1 MFPTGLIKQAFVPEP
16 GTPAARPVRRRKL
29 WELAGHAHCP
39 VVGVC
44 LSFQALRRLAA
55 RVAPETAGFDD
66 YALHSSSVQ
75 ASRSRNKLSEAIQEE
90 LEQRHAGKVRQYRKL
105 RSRAELEA
113 AWHAAMAEGDV
124 APGLWAVLTHPACD
138 PLLAESISQQMHMLQ
153 HQAGAS
159 LRLDIAHYHALQEEN
174 ASLARTLAGAQQ
186 RCERTTQEK
195 TAALEALQ
203 ERFIRQRGELIARE
217 TELAGLKAMLAELE
231 AKLADGGARRR
242 LEQQLQ
248 YQEERN
254 AHLCLENAR
263 LNREL
268 ERHEGRIIEIVP
280 VAETSADEAD
290 CAHACSDGSLEG
302 HRILC
307 VGGRESAVQVYRKL
321 VEEAGGEFLHHDGG
335 VEDRFGR
342 LDSALGAADLV
353 ICQTGCIS
361 HNAYWRVKDHCKRT
375 GKRCAFVANPS
386 GAGLARGLQ
395 RLLSP
400 DEDDSS
406 SPPAMSGL
414 LQQD

>member
-16 GTPAARPVRRRKL
+16 GSPAASPVRRRKL

-44 LSFQALRRLAA
+44 LSFHTLRRLAA
-55 RVAPETAGFDD
+55 RVSPETAGFDD

-75 ASRSRNKLSEAIQEE
+75 ASRSRNRLSEAIQEE
-90 LEQRHAGKVRQYRKL
+90 LEARHAAKIRLFRKL
-105 RSRAELEA
+105 RDRAGLEA
-113 AWHAAMAEGDV
+113 AWQGAIAEGDV
-124 APGLWAVLTHPACD
+124 AAGLWAVLTHPVCD

-217 TELAGLKAMLAELE
+217 TELASLKAIVADLE
-231 AKLADGGARRR
+231 AQLADGGARRR
-242 LEQQLQ
+242 LAQQLQ

-263 LNREL
+263 LKREL
-268 ERHEGRIIEIVP
+268 ERHEGRIIEIIP
-280 VAETSADEAD
+280 VAEVSADEPD
-290 CAHACSDGSLEG
+290 CSEACAESSLEG

-321 VEEAGGEFLHHDGG
+321 IEDAGGEFLHHDGG

-395 RLLSP
+395 SLLSQ
-400 DEDDSS
+400 DEEEA
-406 SPPAMSGL
+406 PPAGMSLGL
-414 LQQD
+414 IQQD